1 MPCLSHS
8 GFPQNPFSTAVS
20 RIMSEQKK
28 RLVIAMTGATGA
40 IYGVR
45 MLQVLQQQDNWESH
59 LVISNAGLVNL
70 KYELDMPRKELYAL
84 ADITHGVDDIAASI
98 ASGSFKTEGVIVAPC
113 SMKTL
118 AAIAHGFGDN
128 LISRSADV
136 ALKERRRVVIMPR
149 ETPLNLAHIRNMASV
164 TEMGGIIFPPMPAFY
179 NKSNSIAAMIDEG
192 VGRVMDLFGV
202 NVEGLFA
209 PWEGL

>member
-1 MPCLSHS
+1 
-8 GFPQNPFSTAVS
+8 
-20 RIMSEQKK
+20 MSSMQKK

-45 MLQVLQQQDNWESH
+45 MLQILQRQADWESH
-59 LVISNAGLVNL
+59 LVISSAGLVNL
-70 KYELDMPRKELYAL
+70 KYEMDMPRSDLYAL
-84 ADITHGVDDIAASI
+84 ADVTHGIDDIAASI
-98 ASGSFKTEGVIVAPC
+98 ASGSFKTEGVIIAPC

-179 NKSNSIAAMIDEG
+179 NKSNSIAAMVDEG
-192 VGRVMDLFGV
+192 VGRVLDMFGV
-202 NVEGLFA
+202 DIEGLFT

>member
-1 MPCLSHS
+1 
-8 GFPQNPFSTAVS
+8 
-20 RIMSEQKK
+20 MSKQKK
-28 RLVIAMTGATGA
+28 CLVIAMTGATGA

-45 MLQVLQQQDNWESH
+45 MLQVLQQQEEWESH
-59 LVISNAGLVNL
+59 LVISSAGLVNL
-70 KYELDMPRKELYAL
+70 KYELEMSRSELYAL
-84 ADITHGVDDIAASI
+84 ADVTHGIDDIASTI

-136 ALKERRRVVIMPR
+136 ALKERRRVIIMPR
-149 ETPLNLAHIRNMASV
+149 ETPLNLAHIRNMASA
-164 TEMGGIIFPPMPAFY
+164 TEMGAIIFPPMPAFY
-179 NKSNSIAAMIDEG
+179 NKSNSIAAMVDEG
-192 VGRVMDLFGV
+192 VGRVLDMFGV
-202 NVEGLFA
+202 NVEGLFT

>member
-1 MPCLSHS
+1 
-8 GFPQNPFSTAVS
+8 
-20 RIMSEQKK
+20 MSQQKK
-28 RLVIAMTGATGA
+28 RLVISMTGATGA

-45 MLQVLQQQDNWESH
+45 MLQVLRQQAEWESH
-59 LVISNAGLVNL
+59 LVISSAGLVNL
-70 KYELDMPRKELYAL
+70 KYELEMERKELYAL
-84 ADITHGVDDIAASI
+84 ADVTHGINDIASSI
-98 ASGSFKTEGVIVAPC
+98 ASGSFKTEGVVIAPC

-179 NKSNSIAAMIDEG
+179 NKSNSIVAMVDEG
-192 VGRVMDLFGV
+192 VGRVLDLFGV
-202 NVEGLFA
+202 NVDGLFT

>member
-1 MPCLSHS
+1 M
-8 GFPQNPFSTAVS
+8 N
-20 RIMSEQKK
+20 EKKK

-45 MLQVLQQQDNWESH
+45 MLQVLQQQSDWESH
-59 LVISNAGLVNL
+59 LVISNAGLLNL
-70 KYELDMPRKELYAL
+70 KYELEMERRELTAL
-84 ADITHGVDDIAASI
+84 ADVTHGINDIASSI
-98 ASGSFKTEGVIVAPC
+98 ASGSFKTEGIVVAPC

-179 NKSNSIAAMIDEG
+179 NKSNSVTAMVDEG
-192 VGRVMDLFGV
+192 VGRVLDMFAI
-202 NVEGLFA
+202 NVEGLFT

>member
-1 MPCLSHS
+1 MNS
-8 GFPQNPFSTAVS
+8 
-20 RIMSEQKK
+20 QKK

-45 MLQVLQQQDNWESH
+45 MLQALQQQEEWESH
-59 LVISNAGLVNL
+59 LVISSAGLVNL
-70 KYELDMPRKELYAL
+70 SYELEMSRSELYAL
-84 ADITHGVDDIAASI
+84 ADITHGINDIAATI
-98 ASGSFKTEGVIVAPC
+98 ASGSFQTEGVIIAPC

-149 ETPLNLAHIRNMASV
+149 ETPLNLAHIRNMASA
-164 TEMGGIIFPPMPAFY
+164 TEMGAIIFPPMPAFY
-179 NKSNSIAAMIDEG
+179 NKSNSISAMVDEG
-192 VGRVMDLFGV
+192 VGRVLSMFAV
-202 NVEGLFA
+202 NVEGLFT

>member
-1 MPCLSHS
+1 
-8 GFPQNPFSTAVS
+8 
-20 RIMSEQKK
+20 MSALKK

-45 MLQVLQQQDNWESH
+45 MLQVLQQQEEWESH
-59 LVISNAGLVNL
+59 LVISSAGLVNL
-70 KYELDMPRKELYAL
+70 KYELEMSRSELYAL
-84 ADITHGVDDIAASI
+84 ADVTHGIDDIASTI

-149 ETPLNLAHIRNMASV
+149 ETPLNLAHIRNMASA
-164 TEMGGIIFPPMPAFY
+164 TEMGAIIFPPMPAFY
-179 NKSNSIAAMIDEG
+179 NKSNSIAAMVDEG
-192 VGRVMDLFGV
+192 VGRVLDMFSV
-202 NVEGLFA
+202 NVEGLFT

>member
-1 MPCLSHS
+1 
-8 GFPQNPFSTAVS
+8 
-20 RIMSEQKK
+20 MSQKK

-45 MLQVLQQQDNWESH
+45 MLQVLREQDDWESH
-59 LVISNAGLVNL
+59 LVISHAGLVNL
-70 KYELDMPRKELYAL
+70 KYELDMDRAALYAL
-84 ADITHGVDDIAASI
+84 ADVTHGINDIASCI
-98 ASGSFKTEGVIVAPC
+98 ASGSFKTEGVVVAPC

-136 ALKERRRVVIMPR
+136 ALKERRKTVIVPR

-179 NKSNSIAAMIDEG
+179 SKNDSIRGMVDEG
-192 VGRVMDLFGV
+192 VGRILDMFGV
-202 NVEGLFA
+202 DVAGLFK
-209 PWEGL
+209 PWTGLDA

>member
-1 MPCLSHS
+1 MM
-8 GFPQNPFSTAVS
+8 N
-20 RIMSEQKK
+20 EQKK
-28 RLVIAMTGATGA
+28 RLVISITGATGA

-45 MLQVLQQQDNWESH
+45 MLQVLQQQDDWESH
-59 LVISNAGLVNL
+59 LIISNAGLVNL
-70 KYELDMPRKELYAL
+70 KYELDMSRKDLYAL
-84 ADITHGVDDIAASI
+84 ADVTHGIDDIATSI
-98 ASGSFKTEGVIVAPC
+98 ASGSFKTEGVVVAPC
-113 SMKTL
+113 SMKSL

-164 TEMGGIIFPPMPAFY
+164 TEMGGVIFPPMPAFY
-179 NKSNSIAAMIDEG
+179 NKSNSIAAMVDEG
-192 VGRVMDLFGV
+192 VGRVLDLFGV
-202 NVEGLFA
+202 DVEGLCT